1 MKKRLELKD
10 ICEILLSRKVI
21 SAEQKSLILAK
32 QHEQGKKLKKL
43 SGLKSDQEQFTITPV
58 DIIVS
63 LNLLDSRAGNGPVTE
78 EAVMR
83 ELAGALGI
91 PFKKIDPL
99 ELDLDIVTRTV
110 SRAFAIKNLAVPVA
124 VENGELLVAMVDPLN
139 QEVLEDISNIQKL
152 KVVPVLSTKS
162 DIIKLIREFYG
173 FKKSIVMAER
183 ELVTPLIDIGNLEQ
197 YAKLGTVSE
206 IESTDKYI
214 QNAVDHLFRSAFEQR
229 ASDIHLEPKREK
241 GTVRL
246 RIDGVL
252 YTTHSMPLV
261 VYHAVV
267 SRVKSLSRLNIAEK
281 RRPQDGRIKV
291 KEQERDI
298 EIRVSTVPVAFGEKV
313 VMRILN
319 PEILF
324 QDLEKI
330 GFTSGD
336 FIHYRGF
343 LEKSY
348 GIILVTGP
356 TGSGK
361 TTTLYSSLKFLS
373 SSEKNITTV
382 EDPIE
387 MVCEDYNQIAV
398 QPAVEITFSS
408 ILRNI
413 LRQDPDIIMIGEIR
427 DQETARNAIQAALTG
442 HLVLSTLHTN
452 DAASAITRLI
462 DLGIEPFLISSTLL
476 GVIAQRLVRTIC
488 PHCSETVPLARDEIA
503 ALGISLPEPHG
514 GSMEIKHGRGCI
526 KCRQTGYIG
535 REGVFEVLRITDEI
549 KKLIN
554 TKEPSDVIK
563 KAGHA
568 QGMKLLIEN
577 AAAKIIRGRTTYSEV
592 LRCISHED

>member
-214 QNAVDHLFRSAFEQR
+214 QNGGALHHPFHA
-229 ASDIHLEPKREK
+229 A
-241 GTVRL
+241 G
-246 RIDGVL
+246 GV
-252 YTTHSMPLV
+252 P
-261 VYHAVV
+261 
-267 SRVKSLSRLNIAEK
+267 
-281 RRPQDGRIKV
+281 
-291 KEQERDI
+291 
-298 EIRVSTVPVAFGEKV
+298 
-313 VMRILN
+313 
-319 PEILF
+319 
-324 QDLEKI
+324 
-330 GFTSGD
+330 
-336 FIHYRGF
+336 
-343 LEKSY
+343 
-348 GIILVTGP
+348 
-356 TGSGK
+356 
-361 TTTLYSSLKFLS
+361 
-373 SSEKNITTV
+373 
-382 EDPIE
+382 
-387 MVCEDYNQIAV
+387 C
-398 QPAVEITFSS
+398 
-408 ILRNI
+408 
-413 LRQDPDIIMIGEIR
+413 
-427 DQETARNAIQAALTG
+427 
-442 HLVLSTLHTN
+442 
-452 DAASAITRLI
+452 
-462 DLGIEPFLISSTLL
+462 
-476 GVIAQRLVRTIC
+476 
-488 PHCSETVPLARDEIA
+488 
-503 ALGISLPEPHG
+503 
-514 GSMEIKHGRGCI
+514 GCFP
-526 KCRQTGYIG
+526 G
-535 REGVFEVLRITDEI
+535 
-549 KKLIN
+549 
-554 TKEPSDVIK
+554 
-563 KAGHA
+563 
-568 QGMKLLIEN
+568 
-577 AAAKIIRGRTTYSEV
+577 
-592 LRCISHED
+592 